1 MKIDE
6 VLNLD
11 KQFQEN
17 DWMWYIDIH
26 NQNFSTFKILK
37 NKSKIMISALHSV
50 KHIREWEVLSQDLLT
65 GWLTLYL
72 WKRLNLPVIYST
84 SYRVWDPNFD
94 ENKNSEYKQTLA
106 KYIKEN
112 DIKLLIDLHG
122 CWSFRDF
129 SIELGTWWDWNPNLL
144 GRLNILNAVEKS
156 LNDSLKSYI
165 HHTWKYITRNTI
177 FPASRKTTVSAFISK
192 ECKVSTI
199 QIEINK
205 ELRDMDN
212 LKNLSL
218 LINTLENLI
227 KNLIMQDIKQKV
239 LKIWHFIFYIYN

>member
-1 MKIDE
+1 MKVDE
-6 VLNLD
+6 VLQLD

-17 DWMWYIDIH
+17 DWMWKIDV
-26 NQNFSTFKILK
+26 QSQKFSTFKILK
-37 NKSKIMISALHSV
+37 NKSKIMISAPHSV
-50 KHIREWEVLSQDLLT
+50 KHIRQWELLPQDLLT
-65 GWLTLYL
+65 WWLVIYL
-72 WKRLNLPVIYST
+72 WKRLNIPVIYST
-84 SYRVWDPNFD
+84 SYKVWDPNFD
-94 ENKNSEYKQTLA
+94 ENEKSEYKQALA

-129 SIELGTWWDWNPNLL
+129 SIELGTWWEWNPNLL
-144 GRLNILNAVEKS
+144 WRLDILNIIEKI

-165 HHTWKYITRNTI
+165 QHTGKSITKNTV
-177 FPASRKTTVSAFISK
+177 FSASRKTTVSAFISK
-192 ECKVSTI
+192 ECKIPTI

-218 LINTLENLI
+218 LINSLEN
-227 KNLIMQDIKQKV
+227 M
-239 LKIWHFIFYIYN
+239 LKSLVKIF